1 MLYTIGSVWH
11 LLFTLKQILTLDSLI
26 KYKIEQWSNLLRKT
40 AITTTF
46 YFATEKENISKR
58 KKLEWTVYSEPSF

>member
-11 LLFTLKQILTLDSLI
+11 LLFKLKQILTLDSLI

-46 YFATEKENISKR
+46 YFTTEKENICKR